1 MSIGSHRKD
10 RMKNQKIRVHFGYV
24 PENLRN
30 LEISGWLSGK
40 GTYLWVGYG
49 EDWGAVLD
57 GQSLYRLAKAIVR
70 RFEED
75 K

>member
-1 MSIGSHRKD
+1 
-10 RMKNQKIRVHFGYV
+10 MKNQKIRVHFGYV
-24 PENLRN
+24 PEKLRN